1 MLDLVKFGD
10 FLMIKHSLELKFEDK
25 IIFSSNGK
33 WLYPLFDLEKFLQK
47 KDYDLTEITLYDK
60 IIGKA
65 SALMIARLGIRKV
78 NGGIVSKPAEAA
90 FKKWKIDY
98 TIETSVNFIDCK
110 TEKLLKDISD
120 PEEVYQIIKKRAG
133 A

>member
-1 MLDLVKFGD
+1 MT
-10 FLMIKHSLELKFEDK
+10 KHSLELKFENK

-33 WLYPLFDLEKFLQK
+33 WLYPLFDLDEFLK
-47 KDYDLTEITLYDK
+47 KEDYDLSKITLYDK

-90 FKKWKIDY
+90 FKKWKIEY
-98 TIETSVNFIDCK
+98 TIETSVTLIDCK
-110 TEKLLKDISD
+110 TEQLLMDVCD

-133 A
+133 V